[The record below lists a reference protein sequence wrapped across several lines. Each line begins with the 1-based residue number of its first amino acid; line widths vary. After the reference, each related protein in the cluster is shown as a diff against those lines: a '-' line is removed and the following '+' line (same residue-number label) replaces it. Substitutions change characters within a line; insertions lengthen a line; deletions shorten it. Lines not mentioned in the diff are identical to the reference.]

1 MSFSPKIAFDRKL
14 GKTRNKPGR
23 MNVHHDQGIE
33 YGKIDYKYFPPSVEH
48 NVHLERKE
56 YDHQDII

>member
-1 MSFSPKIAFDRKL
+1 
-14 GKTRNKPGR
+14 

-33 YGKIDYKYFPPSVEH
+33 YGKIDYKYFPPSLEH

-56 YDHQDII
+56 YDYQDKKQTQGLLGINLMRRAL